1 MVILKI
7 LGGIMLV
14 ILGLL
19 FIYYASLFALM
30 CYDERKEAIRRQGEQ
45 SEERERFEGI
55 QDDWS
60 WTPERWE
67 EFLETEE
74 KLQQAMK
81 ESKEKNVSPG
91 THR

>member
-14 ILGLL
+14 ILGIL
-19 FIYYASLFALM
+19 FIYYASLFVLM
-30 CYDERKEAIRRQGEQ
+30 CYDERKEEMRRQEEQ
-45 SEERERFEGI
+45 SEERERFEDI

-60 WTPERWE
+60 WTSEQWD
-67 EFLETEE
+67 EFLGIEE
-74 KLQQAMK
+74 KFKKAVEK
-81 ESKEKNVSPG
+81 SKEKNVPPG